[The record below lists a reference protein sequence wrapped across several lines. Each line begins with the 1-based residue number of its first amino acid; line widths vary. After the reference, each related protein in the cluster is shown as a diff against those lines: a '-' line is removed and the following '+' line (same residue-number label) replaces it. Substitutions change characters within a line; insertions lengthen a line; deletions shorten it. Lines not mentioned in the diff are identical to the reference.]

1 MRNKKQLSLS
11 IPKITIL
18 LCLVGMFCFFLGK
31 KTAEWNVAEASV
43 SSNTMEVTSPY
54 ETSQVPTEEP
64 KVMVS
69 DERLLRIDLIVD
81 EDAQFTNIMPE
92 QLGGNFDNKITY
104 LDVRNVS
111 IEIDGTSY
119 HLEDAIRDGH
129 ISVEKIFAY
138 ARLDARNGFCI
149 EKTRT
154 HNGLTHFV
162 YQYPQFD
169 LQLTYDVYVTPDGKE
184 HLINELYV
192 CKNAYSLSTSYKP
205 LDLEDWG
212 VHFTVLDAT
221 PNALTLECNQSGGQQ
236 IGDLVIEYYY
246 IENSETGIAVSP
258 LKRITNT
265 ESYQPKSAIPRNAI
279 SVITIDW
286 TDIYGDLPE
295 GSYLMRLRIVD
306 KFTPEQVHPLMQDFY
321 DLQGYDIPFII
332 QSNNR

>member
-1 MRNKKQLSLS
+1 MCNKKKMSLN
-11 IPKITIL
+11 ILVATVL
-18 LCLVGMFCFFLGK
+18 LCLVGMFCFRLGQRTVAWDLGGDSTSSK
-31 KTAEWNVAEASV
+31 NAE
-43 SSNTMEVTSPY
+43 TTTSP
-54 ETSQVPTEEP
+54 EATHGLVENP
-64 KVMVS
+64 KVTVS
-69 DERLLRIDLIVD
+69 DSRLLRIDLTVD

-92 QLGGNFDNKITY
+92 SLGGNFDNKITY

-111 IEIDGTSY
+111 IEVDGTSY
-119 HLEDAIRDGH
+119 HLEDAIREGY
-129 ISVEKIFAY
+129 ISVEEIFAY
-138 ARLDARNGFCI
+138 ARIDARNGFCK
-149 EKTRT
+149 EDTRT

-162 YQYPQFD
+162 YRYPQFD
-169 LQLTYDVYVTPDGKE
+169 LQITYDVYVTPDGKE

-192 CKNAYSLSTSYKP
+192 CKNAYNLSTSYKP

-212 VHFTVLDAT
+212 VHFSALEAT
-221 PNALTLECNQSGGQQ
+221 PNALTLECKQSGGQQ
-236 IGDLVIEYYY
+236 VGDLVIEYYY
-246 IENSETGIAVSP
+246 IENSETGIAVSQ

-265 ESYQPKSAIPRNAI
+265 ESYQPKSAIPRNAT